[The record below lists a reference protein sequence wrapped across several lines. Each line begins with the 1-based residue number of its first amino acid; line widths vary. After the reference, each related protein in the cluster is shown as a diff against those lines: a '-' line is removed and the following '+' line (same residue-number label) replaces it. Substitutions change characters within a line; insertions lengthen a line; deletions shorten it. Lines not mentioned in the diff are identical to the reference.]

1 MSDPEAYEK
10 YCSWCE
16 YIGIVPAEYQTW
28 KKTTGIISDAV
39 KQVPN
44 HFGKENITVLRRVI
58 NHRLSSVGHWQLAVV
73 LPKG

>member
-16 YIGIVPAEYQTW
+16 FIGIVPAEYQTW

-44 HFGKENITVLRRVI
+44 HFGKENITVLRRV
-58 NHRLSSVGHWQLAVV
+58 
-73 LPKG
+73 